1 MLLLFRTMVVDLQK
15 REEYKGYNMAR
26 YRGPRLRKCRRLD
39 FPVFESP
46 KFSNPR
52 KNYVPGQHGPNQR
65 IKLSNYGIQLREKQR
80 IKYLYGVLEKQFRNY
95 FKKAA
100 AKKGAT
106 GENLLIL
113 LESRLDN
120 SLYRLGFAPTRRS
133 ARQLVVHKHILVNNK
148 TVNIPSYSLKA
159 GDIIQVREKSR
170 KLQIFHDSMRKVNND
185 NPTAWLKI
193 DKAQMRGYFETMP
206 EREQISEPINEQLV
220 VELYSK

>member
-1 MLLLFRTMVVDLQK
+1 
-15 REEYKGYNMAR
+15 MAR
-26 YRGPRLRKCRRLD
+26 YRGPRSRKCRRLD

-46 KFSNPR
+46 KFSNLR
-52 KNYVPGQHGPNQR
+52 KNYIPGQHGPSQR

-100 AKKGAT
+100 SKKGAT
-106 GENLLIL
+106 GSNLLVM

-120 SLYRLGFAPTRRS
+120 TIYRLGLAPTRRS
-133 ARQLVVHKHILVNNK
+133 ARQLVVHKHIMVNDI
-148 TVNIPSYSLKA
+148 TVNIPSYSLKS

-170 KLQIFHDSMRKVNND
+170 KLQVFHDSMRKVNSD
-185 NPTAWLKI
+185 NPTPWLKI
-193 DKAQMRGYFETMP
+193 DKAQMKGHFESSP
-206 EREQISEPINEQLV
+206 DREQITEPINEQLV